1 MRETKFTSCSG
12 VVFAGGAEVAEA
24 AAAAA
29 WLLSSEA
36 IFSAKAGSSLQASMT
51 GM

>member
-1 MRETKFTSCSG
+1 MTTFTSVSG
-12 VVFAGGAEVAEA
+12 VVFAGVAEVTEA
-24 AAAAA
+24 ADAAAA

-36 IFSAKAGSSLQASMT
+36 IFLAKAGSSLQASMT